1 MSYFEDFKDYY
12 FEMYNSNSSNK
23 EKKPPYLW
31 TTKGGGVI
39 DLRYYNNL
47 EHLINIKK
55 YLENKVE
62 IIQTYNHINNRIKK
76 LTK

>member
-12 FEMYNSNSSNK
+12 FEMYNLNSSNK
-23 EKKPPYLW
+23 GKKPTYLW
-31 TTKGGGVI
+31 TTKGDDVI
-39 DLRYYNNL
+39 DLRHYNNL

-62 IIQTYNHINNRIKK
+62 IIQTYNHINNRIKE